1 MDHIRSWIER
11 SPYSETL
18 GVRIEEITESRVRL
32 VLPYKDENSNP
43 GKALHGGVAASMV
56 ALGGQAM
63 CRSALGPE
71 AAPWHTTGVQVGYLA
86 AAVEETIVA
95 EAALL
100 RAGKQI
106 CFAEV
111 DVHTEGGRAVAHGMT
126 IVRGRFGAEPSK
138 TPAAHGDDGTADPG
152 PMGPHIGRV
161 PFIKRLGLQVEHM
174 SGGRS
179 RIVMPF
185 DERNA
190 DESGG
195 VHEGAVLALLDTT
208 GAMASWADTG
218 PGPYKASTPGIQ
230 AQLLAP
236 PDRSDLVG
244 YGRVLFRDREL
255 FLADVEVA
263 RADDRRLVARGAVNY
278 RIVVPESES

>member
-1 MDHIRSWIER
+1 M
-11 SPYSETL
+11 
-18 GVRIEEITESRVRL
+18 
-32 VLPYKDENSNP
+32 
-43 GKALHGGVAASMV
+43 
-56 ALGGQAM
+56 
-63 CRSALGPE
+63 
-71 AAPWHTTGVQVGYLA
+71 
-86 AAVEETIVA
+86 
-95 EAALL
+95 
-100 RAGKQI
+100 
-106 CFAEV
+106 
-111 DVHTEGGRAVAHGMT
+111 
-126 IVRGRFGAEPSK
+126 
-138 TPAAHGDDGTADPG
+138 
-152 PMGPHIGRV
+152 
-161 PFIKRLGLQVEHM
+161 KRLGLEVQHM
-174 SGGRS
+174 TGGRS

-185 DERNA
+185 EERNA

-195 VHEGAVLALLDTT
+195 MHEGAVLALLDTT
-208 GAMASWADTG
+208 GAMPSWADTG